1 MITVERSKLGEL
13 FSGNLQQL
21 KMARGNE
28 RLARLVVTNH
38 VLYDTAAATFVSTL
52 QLERAEILSIL
63 RGINNA
69 IPSGSLAYSSSGA
82 EVQKR

>member
-38 VLYDTAAATFVSTL
+38 VLYDTAAATFVSTVRVCPI
-52 QLERAEILSIL
+52 ENDTYSEEHIFILI
-63 RGINNA
+63 
-69 IPSGSLAYSSSGA
+69 Y
-82 EVQKR
+82 